1 MTTQDLF
8 RCIGDLSDTMIEEA
22 ADIRRKMRW
31 LPIAALAACAVLA
44 ISIPLA
50 VRSANSTKSAST
62 ADTSAA
68 ETPAAEAPASDEKP
82 AEDGIAD
89 AEEPTRGGESAADGG
104 WEDEDSV
111 SARILATELG
121 GLRLGMK
128 REDVQAMLGEP
139 DSVSNT
145 GEIQREDGV
154 WEVCWFYNT
163 SGSADVLY
171 DLRLRFTN
179 TGMRDGSGWVLSEV
193 WTQSPCDWT
202 LDTGI
207 GIGSPQE
214 AVDAAY
220 PDAVWTHETMI
231 ENDQE
236 IPYDLYELTS
246 GDLFMLIRVEAGE
259 VSHIS
264 FGGLNAYH
272 FWDKNEPTPA
282 DPYTFTPYDTLSGGT
297 VTAYTRT
304 ESGWEIQVLTEKRA
318 KRLVTA
324 FNIMDPEPGGT
335 QGEPVIWLAFES
347 GGVAALYDESGAGAI
362 YRLEDQSAF
371 EAALSSGEDPTG
383 ALTLIEY
390 CTFPDAWDDVLS
402 ALEA

>member
-8 RCIGDLSDTMIEEA
+8 RCIGDLSDTMLEEA
-22 ADIRRKMRW
+22 ADIRRKKRW

-68 ETPAAEAPASDEKP
+68 ETPAAEAPAEAP
-82 AEDGIAD
+82 AETDSAVGAT
-89 AEEPTRGGESAADGG
+89 ESPREPEASGG
-104 WEDEDSV
+104 WEDSDPIA
-111 SARILATELG
+111 ARILSTEIG

-163 SGSADVLY
+163 SGSADVQY

-179 TGMRDGSGWVLSEV
+179 TGMRDGSGSVLSEV
-193 WTQSPCDWT
+193 WTQSPCDWA

-214 AVDAAY
+214 AVEAAY

-236 IPYDLYELTS
+236 IPYDLYALTS

-264 FGGLNAYH
+264 FGGLNAEH
-272 FWDKNEPTPA
+272 FLDEDEPAPT

-297 VTAYTRT
+297 VTAYSRT
-304 ESGWEIQVLTEKRA
+304 ESGWEKQVLTEKRA
-318 KRLVTA
+318 KHLVTA
-324 FNIMDPEPGGT
+324 LNIMDPEPSAV
-335 QGEPVIWLAFES
+335 QGEPVIWLEFES

-362 YRLEDQSAF
+362 YRLEDTSAF
-371 EAALSSGEDPTG
+371 EAALSSGEDPTD

-390 CTFPDAWDDVLS
+390 CIFPGVWDDVLS

>member
-1 MTTQDLF
+1 MTTKDLF
-8 RCIGDLSDTMIEEA
+8 RCIGNLSDDLLEEA
-22 ADIRRKMRW
+22 AAIRRKPRW

-44 ISIPLA
+44 VSIPLA
-50 VRSANSTKSAST
+50 VRGMQKNAAT
-62 ADTSAA
+62 ADATAA
-68 ETPAAEAPASDEKP
+68 QTPTMEAPAEDKEAADE
-82 AEDGIAD
+82 ATGS
-89 AEEPTRGGESAADGG
+89 RGESDGS
-104 WEDEDSV
+104 WYDSDPTA
-111 SARILATELG
+111 ARILSAELG

-163 SGSADVLY
+163 SGSADVQY

-179 TGMRDGSGWVLSEV
+179 TGMRDGSGSVLSEV

-207 GIGSPQE
+207 DIGSPQE
-214 AVDAAY
+214 AVEAAY

-264 FGGLNAYH
+264 FGGLNEYH
-272 FWDKNEPTPA
+272 FPDEEEPAPT

-304 ESGWEIQVLTEKRA
+304 ESGWEIQVLTEKQA

-324 FNIMDPEPGGT
+324 FNIMDPEPGDV
-335 QGEPVIWLAFES
+335 QGEAVIWLEFES
-347 GGVAALYDESGAGAI
+347 GGVAALYGESGAGAI
-362 YRLEDQSAF
+362 YLLENQTAF
-371 EAALSSGEDPTG
+371 ETALSSGEDPTS

-390 CTFPDAWDDVLS
+390 CTFPGVWDNVMS
-402 ALEA
+402 ALDA

>member
-1 MTTQDLF
+1 MTAQDLF
-8 RCIGDLSDTMIEEA
+8 RCIGNLSDTMIEEA
-22 ADIRRKMRW
+22 ADIRRKKRW

-68 ETPAAEAPASDEKP
+68 ETPAAEAPAETDSAVGATESP
-82 AEDGIAD
+82 R
-89 AEEPTRGGESAADGG
+89 EPEASGG
-104 WEDEDSV
+104 WEDSDPIA
-111 SARILATELG
+111 ARILATELG

-128 REDVQAMLGEP
+128 REDVRAMLGEP
-139 DSVSNT
+139 DSTNNA

-272 FWDKNEPTPA
+272 FWGKNEPTPA

-297 VTAYTRT
+297 VTAYSRT
-304 ESGWEIQVLTEKRA
+304 ESGWEKQVLTEKRA
-318 KRLVTA
+318 KHLVTA
-324 FNIMDPEPGGT
+324 LNIMDPEPSAVR
-335 QGEPVIWLAFES
+335 GEPVIWLEFES

-362 YRLEDQSAF
+362 YRLEDPSAF
-371 EAALSSGEDPTG
+371 EAALSSGEDPTD

-390 CTFPDAWDDVLS
+390 CIFPGVWDDVQS
-402 ALEA
+402 ALDA

>member
-22 ADIRRKMRW
+22 ADIRRKKRW

-50 VRSANSTKSAST
+50 VRGMQKNAAT
-62 ADTSAA
+62 ADATAA
-68 ETPAAEAPASDEKP
+68 QTPTMEAPAEDKEAADE
-82 AEDGIAD
+82 ATGS
-89 AEEPTRGGESAADGG
+89 RGESSGS
-104 WEDEDSV
+104 WYDSDPTA
-111 SARILATELG
+111 ARILSAELG

-163 SGSADVLY
+163 SGSADVQY

-179 TGMRDGSGWVLSEV
+179 TGMRDGSGSVLSEV
-193 WTQSPCDWT
+193 WTQSPCDWA

-214 AVDAAY
+214 AVEAAY

-236 IPYDLYELTS
+236 IPYDLYALTS

-264 FGGLNAYH
+264 FGGLNAEH
-272 FWDKNEPTPA
+272 FLDEDEPAPT

-297 VTAYTRT
+297 VTAYSRT
-304 ESGWEIQVLTEKRA
+304 ESGWEIQVLTEKQA

>member
-1 MTTQDLF
+1 MTTKDLF
-8 RCIGDLSDTMIEEA
+8 RCIGNLSDDLLEEA
-22 ADIRRKMRW
+22 AAIRRKPRW
-31 LPIAALAACAVLA
+31 LLIAALAACAVLA
-44 ISIPLA
+44 VSIPLA
-50 VRSANSTKSAST
+50 VRGMQKNSAT
-62 ADTSAA
+62 ADATAA
-68 ETPAAEAPASDEKP
+68 QTPTMEAPAEDKEATDE
-82 AEDGIAD
+82 ATGS
-89 AEEPTRGGESAADGG
+89 RGESDGS
-104 WEDEDSV
+104 WYDSDPTA
-111 SARILATELG
+111 ARILSAELG

-128 REDVQAMLGEP
+128 REAVQAMLGEP

-163 SGSADVLY
+163 SGSADVQY

-179 TGMRDGSGWVLSEV
+179 TGMRDGSGSVLSEV

-214 AVDAAY
+214 AVEAAY

-264 FGGLNAYH
+264 FGGLNAEH
-272 FWDKNEPTPA
+272 FLDEDEPAPT

-297 VTAYTRT
+297 ITAYTRT
-304 ESGWEIQVLTEKRA
+304 ENGWEKQILTEKRA
-318 KRLVTA
+318 KLLVIA
-324 FNIMDPEPGGT
+324 LNIMDPEPSDV
-335 QGEPVIWLAFES
+335 QGEAVIWLEFES
-347 GGVAALYDESGAGAI
+347 GGVAALYGESGAGAI
-362 YRLEDQSAF
+362 YRLENQTAF
-371 EAALSSGEDPTG
+371 ETALSSGEDPTS

-390 CTFPDAWDDVLS
+390 CTFPGVWDNVMS
-402 ALEA
+402 ALDA

>member
-1 MTTQDLF
+1 MTTKDLF
-8 RCIGDLSDTMIEEA
+8 RCIGNLSDGMIEEA
-22 ADIRRKMRW
+22 ADIRRKPRW

-68 ETPAAEAPASDEKP
+68 ETPAAEAPAEAP
-82 AEDGIAD
+82 AETDSAVGATESPREPEASDGWDDGD
-89 AEEPTRGGESAADGG
+89 AA
-104 WEDEDSV
+104 
-111 SARILATELG
+111 ARILATEIG
-121 GLRLGMK
+121 GLRLGMT
-128 REDVQAMLGEP
+128 EAEVASLHDGP
-139 DSVSNT
+139 DSFSNS
-145 GEIQREDGV
+145 GAVERGDGLQEI
-154 WEVCWFYNT
+154 CWFYNT

-171 DLRLRFTN
+171 DASLTLV
-179 TGMRDGSGWVLSEV
+179 GDDVRDGPDAVLCSIWV
-193 WTQSPCDWT
+193 TSPSTWT

-214 AVDAAY
+214 AVEAAY

-297 VTAYTRT
+297 VTAYSRT
-304 ESGWEIQVLTEKRA
+304 ESGWEKQVLTEKRA
-318 KRLVTA
+318 KHLVTA
-324 FNIMDPEPGGT
+324 LNIMDPEPSAV

-362 YRLEDQSAF
+362 YRLEDTSAF
-371 EAALSSGEDPTG
+371 EAALSSGEDPTD

-390 CTFPDAWDDVLS
+390 CIFPGVWDDVLS

>member
-1 MTTQDLF
+1 MTTKDLF
-8 RCIGDLSDTMIEEA
+8 RCIGNLSDGMIEEA
-22 ADIRRKMRW
+22 ADIKRKPRW

-68 ETPAAEAPASDEKP
+68 ETPAAEAPVSDEKP
-82 AEDGIAD
+82 AEDSISGSP
-89 AEEPTRGGESAADGG
+89 EPPRDGSPEADGG
-104 WEDEDSV
+104 WEDSDSV
-111 SARILATELG
+111 AARILTTELG

-163 SGSADVLY
+163 SGSADVQY

-179 TGMRDGSGWVLSEV
+179 TGMRDGSGSVLSEV
-193 WTQSPCDWT
+193 WTQSPCDWA

-214 AVDAAY
+214 AVEAAY

-264 FGGLNAYH
+264 FGGLNAEH
-272 FWDKNEPTPA
+272 FLDEDEPAPA
-282 DPYTFTPYDTLSGGT
+282 DPYTFIPYDTLSGGM

-304 ESGWEIQVLTEKRA
+304 ETGWDMQVLTEKRA
-318 KRLVTA
+318 KLLVITL
-324 FNIMDPEPGGT
+324 NIMDPEPSDV

-362 YRLEDQSAF
+362 YRLEDPSAF
-371 EAALSSGEDPTG
+371 ETALSSGEDPTV

-390 CTFPDAWDDVLS
+390 CTFPGVWDDVLS

>member
-1 MTTQDLF
+1 MTAQDLF
-8 RCIGDLSDTMIEEA
+8 RCIGNLSDTMIEEA
-22 ADIRRKMRW
+22 ADIRRKKRW

-68 ETPAAEAPASDEKP
+68 ETPAAEAPAETDSAVGATESP
-82 AEDGIAD
+82 R
-89 AEEPTRGGESAADGG
+89 EPEASGG
-104 WEDEDSV
+104 WEDSDPIA
-111 SARILATELG
+111 ARILATELG

-128 REDVQAMLGEP
+128 REDVRAMLGEP
-139 DSVSNT
+139 DSTNNA

-207 GIGSPQE
+207 GIGSPKE

-297 VTAYTRT
+297 VTAYSRT
-304 ESGWEIQVLTEKRA
+304 ESGWEKQVLTEKRA
-318 KRLVTA
+318 KHLVTA
-324 FNIMDPEPGGT
+324 LNIMDPEPSAVR
-335 QGEPVIWLAFES
+335 GEPVIWLEFES

-362 YRLEDQSAF
+362 YRLEDPSAF
-371 EAALSSGEDPTG
+371 EAALSSGEDPTD

-390 CTFPDAWDDVLS
+390 CIFPGVWDDVQS
-402 ALEA
+402 ALDA

>member
-22 ADIRRKMRW
+22 ADIRRKKRW

-50 VRSANSTKSAST
+50 VRGMQKNAAT
-62 ADTSAA
+62 ADATAA
-68 ETPAAEAPASDEKP
+68 QTPTMEAPAEDKEAADE
-82 AEDGIAD
+82 ATGS
-89 AEEPTRGGESAADGG
+89 RGESSGS
-104 WEDEDSV
+104 WYDSDPTA
-111 SARILATELG
+111 ARILSAELG

-163 SGSADVLY
+163 SGSADVQY

-179 TGMRDGSGWVLSEV
+179 TGMRDGSGSVLSEV
-193 WTQSPCDWT
+193 WTQSPCDWA

-214 AVDAAY
+214 AVEAAY

-236 IPYDLYELTS
+236 IPYDLYALTS

-264 FGGLNAYH
+264 FGGLNAEH
-272 FWDKNEPTPA
+272 FLDEDEPAPA

-297 VTAYTRT
+297 VTAYSRT
-304 ESGWEIQVLTEKRA
+304 ESGWEKQVLTEKRA

-390 CTFPDAWDDVLS
+390 CTFPDAWDNVLS